1 MNENGRQLYI
11 LKKSS
16 GHSAGWAKIVL
27 NAVINLFKG
36 MINKT
41 SINWLTFSIQG
52 NNIKLSYI
60 EYLSSNLKVFFF
72 QNVA

>member
-1 MNENGRQLYI
+1 MTTKGKIDFLVQFYIYQPIVSKVKNKQCKNGRMNENGRQLYI

-36 MINKT
+36 MIYKT
-41 SINWLTFSIQG
+41 SIN
-52 NNIKLSYI
+52 
-60 EYLSSNLKVFFF
+60 
-72 QNVA
+72 